1 MPALL
6 ASASSVVYIHRF
18 FNLNIYMAKTR
29 AVKES
34 SVARLTDNLRQGKG
48 IVFADF
54 TGLLV
59 KELQEMRRELRKAG
73 IYYEVVKRTLLKRG
87 LTDAGFKEVSVD
99 KLAGS
104 ISVAVSPDDEV
115 TPAKT
120 IVGFTKKFDKLK
132 VLGGILEHNYV
143 DEAKVKALAQLPGKQ
158 ELLGQVVGS
167 LTAPLT
173 GLVNVLQGNLR
184 GLIQV
189 LTAMQ
194 NAKSKM

>member
-1 MPALL
+1 M
-6 ASASSVVYIHRF
+6 
-18 FNLNIYMAKTR
+18 
-29 AVKES
+29 
-34 SVARLTDNLRQGKG
+34 G
-48 IVFADF
+48 
-54 TGLLV
+54 
-59 KELQEMRRELRKAG
+59 
-73 IYYEVVKRTLLKRG
+73 
-87 LTDAGFKEVSVD
+87 
-99 KLAGS
+99 
-104 ISVAVSPDDEV
+104 
-115 TPAKT
+115 
-120 IVGFTKKFDKLK
+120 
-132 VLGGILEHNYV
+132 HNYV